1 MNVKRNNERFKDAVS
16 DKFKNIPVEEDTKVL
31 FRKEIAF
38 GPYEAIHEEWKWV
51 FEGIKAE
58 SLILLQADVAALTDE
73 ELERTLRDSGLV
85 QYDSKVTITRD
96 RDGYTF
102 LNFNFVV
109 N

>member
-1 MNVKRNNERFKDAVS
+1 MNVKRNNERVRDATS
-16 DKFKNIPVEEDTKVL
+16 EKFKNIPVEEDTKIL
-31 FRKEIAF
+31 FRQQITF

-58 SLILLQADVAALTDE
+58 SLILLESDVAALTDE
-73 ELERTLRDSGLV
+73 ELERALRETGLV
-85 QYDSKVTITRD
+85 EYDSKVTIARD

-102 LNFNFVV
+102 LSFNFVV